1 MRKKKLLQ
9 ESKKTRPCIEGA
21 DLDLGEPGRLM
32 IFVTSLVSRNR
43 AALDDLHGC

>member
-9 ESKKTRPCIEGA
+9 ESKKTRPYIEGA
-21 DLDLGEPGRLM
+21 DLDLAEPGRLVL
-32 IFVTSLVSRNR
+32 FVTSLVSWNR